1 MKKIIVLHFLS
12 AATKLLIVAFLL
24 MNLFEASR
32 QLQTKLPIP
41 FVIIEKD
48 INDPRFNEI
57 KEALL
62 KLGCPSSSANKMT
75 TAVLEGADKIS
86 IDPKLIAALIRT
98 ESDFNKKAI
107 SEKGYKGLMQT
118 PIATHQWEDVDVL
131 IGCRILEEKISYAK
145 GDIRLALAL
154 YKGGNNP
161 MAKKQAEQVITL
173 YRSL

>member
-41 FVIIEKD
+41 FVIIEKS
-48 INDPRFNEI
+48 INDPRFNEL
-57 KEALL
+57 KEVLL
-62 KLGCPSSSANKMT
+62 KLGCPSKNANKMT

-98 ESDFNKKAI
+98 ESDFDKKAV

-131 IGCRILEEKISYAK
+131 IGCRILEEKIGYAK

-161 MAKKQAEQVITL
+161 MARKQAEQVITL